1 MLRNQVVISVIH
13 DRELV
18 KLKTKE
24 DLTTSNA
31 TKLHGHMIRYTIL
44 SGSKYIPTLIPKHA
58 TKKQCN
64 WVHIKSRIFF
74 FVWLYWHNQD
84 Q

>member
-31 TKLHGHMIRYTIL
+31 TKLHGHMIRY
-44 SGSKYIPTLIPKHA
+44 YIKRFQIYPHFNPK
-58 TKKQCN
+58 TCYKETVQ
-64 WVHIKSRIFF
+64 
-74 FVWLYWHNQD
+74 LGPY
-84 Q
+84 